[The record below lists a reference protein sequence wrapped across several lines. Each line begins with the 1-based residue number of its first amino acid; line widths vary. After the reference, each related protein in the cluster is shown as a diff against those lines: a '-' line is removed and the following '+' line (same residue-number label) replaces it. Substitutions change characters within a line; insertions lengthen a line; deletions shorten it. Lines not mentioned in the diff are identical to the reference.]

1 MRRVE
6 HAEDLRLAGYRDLV
20 DDVGRSRADRDPET
34 FVVEGAR
41 TILGLLEQGWPLR
54 SVLLSANRAANR
66 PDVVTAA
73 ETAGTEI
80 YVAAGDLMDRVAG
93 YHVHRGALALAV
105 RPPLRPVGEVVA
117 GVRLAVV
124 TEGLNDLENLGSLF
138 RNAAAFGAGAV
149 LLDPATADPFYRRSV
164 RVSLGHVTRIPF
176 TRVQPWPAGLEQ
188 VRAAGLMLVALTPA
202 GDETLDDLLAA
213 PGGAG
218 PGGAGPGGAG
228 PGSCP
233 GWAVMV
239 GAEGPG
245 LSDAALAVADHRVRI
260 PMAGGVDSIN
270 VATAA
275 AIALHRLSGSV
286 TRP

>member
-1 MRRVE
+1 M
-6 HAEDLRLAGYRDLV
+6 EDLRLAGYRDLV

-66 PDVVTAA
+66 PDVVAA
-73 ETAGTEI
+73 AGTAGTEV

-105 RPPLRPVGEVVA
+105 RPPLRPVAAVLA

-124 TEGLNDLENLGSLF
+124 TEAVNDLENLGALF
-138 RNAAAFGAGAV
+138 RNAAAFGARAV

-176 TRVQPWPAGLEQ
+176 TRVEPWPAGLDR
-188 VRAAGLMLVALTPA
+188 VRAAGLALVALTPA
-202 GDETLDDLLAA
+202 GDETLDDLRAVGA
-213 PGGAG
+213 PAG
-218 PGGAGPGGAG
+218 DDPRGTG
-228 PGSCP
+228 P

-245 LSDAALAVADHRVRI
+245 LSDAALAAADHRVRI

-275 AIALHRLSGSV
+275 AIAMHRLSGSV
-286 TRP
+286 PGP